1 VCVGGCGC
9 GMGVGVGI
17 PIDETCISSNKGQ
30 T

>member
-1 VCVGGCGC
+1 MCVGGCGC